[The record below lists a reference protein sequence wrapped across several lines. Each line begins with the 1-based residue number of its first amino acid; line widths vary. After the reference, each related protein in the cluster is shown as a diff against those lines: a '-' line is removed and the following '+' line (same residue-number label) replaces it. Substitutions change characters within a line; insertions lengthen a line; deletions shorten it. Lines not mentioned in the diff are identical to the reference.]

1 MLHFCFVEI
10 LKTDVLFLSH
20 FYKPSHFFYN
30 HLCIECSLVSVVV
43 TMDIYS
49 NIAIDTMSSIYNKKP
64 RGFQLDVITHIIKMM
79 AGTIPKQPIS
89 MVPPTSAGKSAV
101 PLTAAVVDGGI
112 TLIIENTLA
121 LGTDQAS
128 KIELIANS
136 SPC

>member
-1 MLHFCFVEI
+1 
-10 LKTDVLFLSH
+10 
-20 FYKPSHFFYN
+20 
-30 HLCIECSLVSVVV
+30 
-43 TMDIYS
+43 MDIYS